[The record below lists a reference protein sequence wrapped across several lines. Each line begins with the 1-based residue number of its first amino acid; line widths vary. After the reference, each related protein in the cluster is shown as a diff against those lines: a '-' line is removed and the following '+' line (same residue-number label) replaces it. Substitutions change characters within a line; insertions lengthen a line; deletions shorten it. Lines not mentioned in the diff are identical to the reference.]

1 MSRLSASVLTWILVA
16 VLVAGLAFGGALAAE
31 GPPVAGPPGSDPAAE
46 SHTSWS
52 PPATDSKPG
61 TGVEHKVLLTDA
73 PPYVNPLH
81 LEIQVGDTVV
91 FENFGPEEIHSVT
104 DEAAMYFA
112 ADLQID
118 ESFGYQ
124 FDRAGAYPF
133 VCFRHHFMKGTI
145 TVRNADGTLEA
156 EPDYPYQRA
165 FTEYAIPTRDSVPRM
180 IIASK
185 VDDSIWFTE
194 GGGGFYI
201 FEDYKPMNKLGQLRP
216 DGSIIELATPTPD
229 GDWSKVG
236 VDSLVMDDD
245 GVIWFTE
252 RLTNR
257 IGKLGLDG
265 KIEEFQ
271 IPTEDGYALGI
282 DLAPDGKIWFA
293 ERFGHR
299 LGWMTPDGEMTE
311 LALPEG
317 EAEPRTVFVDS
328 KGRVWYTARS
338 ANTIG
343 YLEPDSGDIRSYKIP
358 TELARPTGIAET
370 SDGSIYFVEMVGN
383 KIARIQGDQIT
394 EFPIPTQYSAPF
406 KIVADAHDNLWFTQV
421 FGNSIGKLDPRT
433 GKISEY
439 KIPTP
444 DSRPGGIAIDR
455 KGRIWFTEQAGNK
468 IGVFDPQAAEQ
479 WMAAAEKQTE
489 QETLAHSHGS
499 EPSAP
504 ASGSGVDHGTQH
516 GSSPAAAPAPAAAS
530 PRPVSPPGP
539 GDGSDEGSAPN
550 GGSAPKDASPKR
562 VTPSDGSSSGLV
574 RLGDDYR
581 ARHFDL
587 PHPGSGPGN
596 DIVEDADGWLWFNQ
610 IYGNRVGGLNLASGE
625 SRSID
630 LPSPFS
636 MPVGLVLDGHGFLW
650 VTEFRGNNL
659 AKVDTRDGTVI
670 EYPVPTDAA
679 LPSGITLGADGDIWF
694 TELGANA
701 VARFDP
707 KTETFEE
714 IPLPV
719 SNGSPLMIAT
729 DESGDL
735 WVTLTE
741 ERGNYL
747 ALHRLADA
755 RFELYPIPTPEA
767 SPIGLLVDGRSVWV
781 AEGGV
786 GQLARFDRDRQSF
799 EEFVIPAERAEPVKL
814 AKGRDG
820 RIWLTDGGGLA
831 GNGGNRLVVF
841 DPKTRD
847 FELIPMDVAAAKPRG
862 IIAAS
867 DGHIWFSQ
875 QNANRISQ
883 LLPQGGAYGEITQ

>member
-1 MSRLSASVLTWILVA
+1 MSRWSAFAISWLL
-16 VLVAGLAFGGALAAE
+16 AGSLAYAGALGASEPAAD
-31 GPPVAGPPGSDPAAE
+31 GSRPSADPAAQ
-46 SHTSWS
+46 SHGSWS
-52 PPATDSKPG
+52 PPETAAKPG
-61 TGVEHKVLLTDA
+61 TGVEHKILLTDA
-73 PPYVNPLH
+73 PPYVNPLN
-81 LEIQVGDTVV
+81 LEIQVGDAVV

-112 ADLQID
+112 ADLKIN
-118 ESFGYQ
+118 ESFRYQ
-124 FDRAGAYPF
+124 FDRAGSYPF

-145 TVRNADGTLEA
+145 TVRNADGSLES
-156 EPDYPYQRA
+156 EPDFPYQRA
-165 FTEYAIPTRDSVPRM
+165 FIEYAVPTRDSVPRM

-194 GGGGFYI
+194 GGGGFYV
-201 FEDYKPMNKLGQLRP
+201 FEDYKPMNKIGQLRP

-236 VDSLVMDDD
+236 VDSLVMDDE

-257 IGKLGLDG
+257 IGRLGLDG

-311 LALPEG
+311 IALPEG

-328 KGRVWYTARS
+328 KGRVWYTART

-343 YLEPDSGDIRSYKIP
+343 YLEPESGNIHSYKIP

-370 SDGSIYFVEMVGN
+370 SDGSIYFVQMVGN

-406 KIVADAHDNLWFTQV
+406 KIVADAQDNLWFTQV

-433 GKISEY
+433 GKITEF

-455 KGRIWFTEQAGNK
+455 RGRIWFTEQAGNK
-468 IGVFDPQAAEQ
+468 IGVFDPEAAER
-479 WMAAAEKQTE
+479 WIAAAAKEKE
-489 QETLAHSHGS
+489 QDALAEGHGESTGSAADEQASPGAEVETSPPLRGLLAS
-499 EPSAP
+499 SAP
-504 ASGSGVDHGTQH
+504 L
-516 GSSPAAAPAPAAAS
+516 
-530 PRPVSPPGP
+530 
-539 GDGSDEGSAPN
+539 
-550 GGSAPKDASPKR
+550 
-562 VTPSDGSSSGLV
+562 SDG
-574 RLGDDYR
+574 YR
-581 ARHFDL
+581 VRHFEL

-596 DIVEDADGWLWFNQ
+596 DLVEDSDGWLWFNQ
-610 IYGNRVGGLNLASGE
+610 IYGNRVGALHLTTGE

-630 LPSPFS
+630 LPTPFS
-636 MPVGLVLDGHGFLW
+636 MPVGLVLDDRGFLW

-659 AKVDTRDGTVI
+659 ARVDTHDGTVTEFPI
-670 EYPVPTDAA
+670 PTDAA
-679 LPSGITLGADGDIWF
+679 LPSGITLGADGSVWL

-707 KTETFEE
+707 ETESFEE
-714 IPLPV
+714 VPLPV

-729 DESGDL
+729 DENGDL
-735 WVTLTE
+735 WITLTE

-747 ALHRLADA
+747 ALHRQLTG
-755 RFELYPIPTPEA
+755 RFELFPIPTPEA

-786 GQLARFDRDRQSF
+786 GQLARFDRDRHSF
-799 EEFVIPAERAEPVKL
+799 EEFTIPAERAEPVKL
-814 AKGRDG
+814 AKDRNG

-841 DPKTRD
+841 DPETREFD
-847 FELIPMDVAAAKPRG
+847 LIPMDVAAAKPRG

-867 DGHIWFSQ
+867 DGRIWFSQ

-883 LLPQGGAYGEITQ
+883 LLPEGVATGDIAR